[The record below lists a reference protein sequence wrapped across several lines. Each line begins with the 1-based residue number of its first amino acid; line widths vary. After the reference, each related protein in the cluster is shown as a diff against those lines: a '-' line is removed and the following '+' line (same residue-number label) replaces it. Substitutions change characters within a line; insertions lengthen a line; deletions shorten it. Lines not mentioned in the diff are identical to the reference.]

1 MNFDAKW
8 RQQALEGHPAA
19 IGQLADAVL
28 PGLYAFCLYRVGR
41 NRHLCEEVVQETL
54 MQAMG
59 KLHQYDPAR
68 SGGGGGGGGDIF
80 PWLIGLARNIIQ
92 RELSREKSAVS
103 LEALWARMDSQL
115 LDLYAQ
121 LDSTPF
127 SDEVLAREETRD
139 MVNMTMSQLPS
150 HYRQVLEA
158 KYVRGA
164 TVRDLA
170 RESATSEKSVESL
183 LTRAREAFRATFTA
197 LARNLDS
204 GQWSVA
210 SGQ

>member
-8 RQQALEGHPAA
+8 RQEALEGRPAA
-19 IGQLADAVL
+19 IGRMADAVL

-41 NRHLCEEVVQETL
+41 NRHWCEEVVQETL

-59 KLHQYDPAR
+59 KLDQYDPAR
-68 SGGGGGGGGDIF
+68 SGGDIF
-80 PWLIGLARNIIQ
+80 PWLMGLARNIIQ
-92 RELSREKSAVS
+92 RELAREKSAVS
-103 LEALWARMDSQL
+103 LELLWARMDAQL

-164 TVRDLA
+164 SVREMA
-170 RESATSEKSVESL
+170 REGATTEKSVESL
-183 LTRAREAFRATFTA
+183 LSRAREAFRGTFLA
-197 LARNLDS
+197 LARNLES